1 MEFKA
6 QGVTYVDEPNKDVVI
21 NTAAIDLESQVK
33 VQQRFNSRNV
43 ANRYSPNIYIDDG
56 SNGSNLMYTY
66 SYKNYVE
73 NNEKPNISNNYANTY
88 KSTLTS
94 NPVYSSV
101 DGLRLHPT
109 GDSGGYSNFTISL
122 TGSGALDISK
132 ILEIPFIQEV
142 IACKSAINI

>member
-1 MEFKA
+1 MEYKA

-21 NTAAIDLESQVK
+21 NTAAEGESVNNK
-33 VQQRFNSRNV
+33 VQHRFNSRNV
-43 ANRYSPNIYIDDG
+43 ANKYSPNIYIDDG

-73 NNEKPNISNNYANTY
+73 NNEKPNVTNNYANTY

-109 GDSGGYSNFTISL
+109 GDSGGYSNFTISH
-122 TGSGALDISK
+122 
-132 ILEIPFIQEV
+132 FI
-142 IACKSAINI
+142 K